1 MKDNAQSKQPVG
13 GVVPDAASN
22 LSKKGQVAQMFDGI
36 AGRYDFLNHFL
47 SLGIDRGW
55 RKKAIREVAAI
66 GPAIIL
72 DIATGTGD
80 MAIAAAKEIP
90 GAQING
96 VDISTGMLEVG
107 QKKITALKL
116 TDRIQLAEGDSEALP
131 FENASF
137 DAVMCAYGVRNFEH
151 LEAGLREMYRVLRP
165 GGKVVILE
173 FSQPKA
179 FPIAQLYRFYFSA
192 ILPTIGKLVSKH
204 SRAYTYLPESVA
216 AFPEGATFCEML
228 GRCGF
233 SGAKARPLTFGITT
247 LYTAVK

>member
-1 MKDNAQSKQPVG
+1 MKDDARSSRTT
-13 GVVPDAASN
+13 VVPDAASN

-36 AGRYDFLNHFL
+36 AGRYDFLNHAL

-66 GPAIIL
+66 RPSDIL

-80 MAIAAAKEIP
+80 MAIAAAKAIP
-90 GAQING
+90 NAKITG
-96 VDISTGMLEVG
+96 VDISNGMLDVG
-107 QKKITALKL
+107 RKKVTALSL
-116 TDRIQLAEGDSEALP
+116 GSRIGLFEGDSEALP
-131 FENASF
+131 FDAGSM

-151 LEAGLREMYRVLRP
+151 LEAGLQEMYRVLRP

-192 ILPTIGKLVSKH
+192 ILPAIGKLVSKH

-216 AFPEGATFCEML
+216 AFPEGQTFCAML
-228 GRCGF
+228 GACGF
-233 SGAKARPLTFGITT
+233 TAPKARPLTFGITT
-247 LYTAVK
+247 LYTAMK